1 MTYSFSRR
9 FSFSLF
15 QHAAAC
21 IADLNARH
29 PRIAQ
34 APRFLLLHRRRSHSA
49 GERRWIGWE
58 RKRGKLPDVLG
69 TAMMGEI
76 RAALRQDPDDL
87 E

>member
-1 MTYSFSRR
+1 V
-9 FSFSLF
+9 
-15 QHAAAC
+15 
-21 IADLNARH
+21 
-29 PRIAQ
+29 
-34 APRFLLLHRRRSHSA
+34 
-49 GERRWIGWE
+49 E